1 MIDFRY
7 HLVSIVAIFLA
18 LAAGLVLG
26 AGPLSN
32 AVDDKLDAAGGTT
45 STSQD
50 KLRAQV
56 AANRRLEAFR
66 ADYADT
72 IAPTVLSER
81 LPSREVALF
90 ALPGADD
97 DTVDGLA
104 ADVRAAGGSVT
115 TEVELSSD
123 LLDPAGR
130 QFAEG
135 VASQALDGAT
145 NVEETTGQSS
155 YELVGGALGRA
166 FLTADP
172 GAAVYDRS
180 AATIASAFAEA
191 KLISYDGEPTTRASL
206 AVVVAGDVA
215 DDVQDGQDELVSTLV
230 QALDATTEGVVLAGP
245 PGSAGVDGY
254 LTAVRERDTA
264 DSVSTVDVA
273 SSPDG
278 QIVTVLVLAREAEG
292 QSGHYGAVDPADGAM
307 PELSGS

>member
-81 LPSREVALF
+81 LSSREVALF

>member
-18 LAAGLVLG
+18 LAAGVLLG

-32 AVDDKLDAAGGTT
+32 AVDDKLDAAGAST

-191 KLISYDGEPTTRASL
+191 ELISYDGEPTTRASL

-273 SSPDG
+273 SSSDG

>member
-7 HLVSIVAIFLA
+7 HLVSIAAIFLA
-18 LAAGLVLG
+18 LAAGVVLG

-32 AVDDKLDAAGGTT
+32 AVDDKLDAAGESTP
-45 STSQD
+45 TSQD

-191 KLISYDGEPTTRASL
+191 ELINYDGEPTTRASL

-278 QIVTVLVLAREAEG
+278 QTVTVLVLAREAEG

>member
-18 LAAGLVLG
+18 LAAGVVLG

-32 AVDDKLDAAGGTT
+32 AVDDKLDAAGGST

-191 KLISYDGEPTTRASL
+191 ELISYDGEPTTRASL

-273 SSPDG
+273 SSSDG
-278 QIVTVLVLAREAEG
+278 LIVTVLVLAREAEG
-292 QSGHYGAVDPADGAM
+292 QSGHYGAVDPADNAM

>member
-1 MIDFRY
+1 VIDFRY

-18 LAAGLVLG
+18 LAAGVVLG

-191 KLISYDGEPTTRASL
+191 ELISYDGEPTTRASL

>member
-18 LAAGLVLG
+18 LAAGVLLG

-32 AVDDKLDAAGGTT
+32 AVDDNLDTAGGST

-56 AANRRLEAFR
+56 VANRRLEAFR

-191 KLISYDGEPTTRASL
+191 ELISYDGEPTTRASL

>member
-1 MIDFRY
+1 VIDFRY

-18 LAAGLVLG
+18 LAAGVVLG

-32 AVDDKLDAAGGTT
+32 AVDDKLDAAGGST

-191 KLISYDGEPTTRASL
+191 ELISYDGEPTTRASL

>member
-1 MIDFRY
+1 
-7 HLVSIVAIFLA
+7 
-18 LAAGLVLG
+18 VLG

-32 AVDDKLDAAGGTT
+32 AVDDKLDAAGEST

-191 KLISYDGEPTTRASL
+191 ELISYDGEPATRASL
-206 AVVVAGDVA
+206 AVIVAGDVA

>member
-18 LAAGLVLG
+18 LAAGVVLG

-32 AVDDKLDAAGGTT
+32 AVDDKLDAAGGST

-50 KLRAQV
+50 KLRTKV

-172 GAAVYDRS
+172 GAAVYNRS

-191 KLISYDGEPTTRASL
+191 ELIRYDGEPTTRASL

-215 DDVQDGQDELVSTLV
+215 DDIQDGQDELVSTLV

>member
-1 MIDFRY
+1 VIDFRY

-32 AVDDKLDAAGGTT
+32 AVDDKLDAAGGST

-191 KLISYDGEPTTRASL
+191 ELISYDGEPTTRASL

-278 QIVTVLVLAREAEG
+278 LIVTVLVLAREAEG

>member
-18 LAAGLVLG
+18 LAAGVVLG

-32 AVDDKLDAAGGTT
+32 AVDDKLDAAGGST

-123 LLDPAGR
+123 LLDPGGR

-191 KLISYDGEPTTRASL
+191 ELISYDGEPTTRASL
-206 AVVVAGDVA
+206 AVIVAGDVA

-254 LTAVRERDTA
+254 LTAVRKRDTA

>member
-1 MIDFRY
+1 VIDFRY

-18 LAAGLVLG
+18 LAAGVVLG

-32 AVDDKLDAAGGTT
+32 AVDDKLDAAGESTP
-45 STSQD
+45 TSQD

-191 KLISYDGEPTTRASL
+191 ELISYDGEPTTRASL

-245 PGSAGVDGY
+245 PGSAGADGY

-278 QIVTVLVLAREAEG
+278 QTVTVLVLAREAEG

>member
-191 KLISYDGEPTTRASL
+191 ELISYDGEPTTRASL

-273 SSPDG
+273 SSSDG
-278 QIVTVLVLAREAEG
+278 LIVTVLVLAREAEG

>member
-1 MIDFRY
+1 VIDFRY

-18 LAAGLVLG
+18 LAAGVVLG

-32 AVDDKLDAAGGTT
+32 AVDDKLDAAGGST

-191 KLISYDGEPTTRASL
+191 ELISYDGEPTTRASL
-206 AVVVAGDVA
+206 AVIVAGDVA

-278 QIVTVLVLAREAEG
+278 LIVTVLVLAREAEG
-292 QSGHYGAVDPADGAM
+292 QSGHYGAVDPADNAM

>member
-1 MIDFRY
+1 VIDFRY

-18 LAAGLVLG
+18 LAAGVVLG

-32 AVDDKLDAAGGTT
+32 AVDDKLDAAGGST

-72 IAPTVLSER
+72 IAPSVLSER

-180 AATIASAFAEA
+180 ADTIASAFAEA
-191 KLISYDGEPTTRASL
+191 ELISYDGEPTTRASL
-206 AVVVAGDVA
+206 AVIVAGDVA